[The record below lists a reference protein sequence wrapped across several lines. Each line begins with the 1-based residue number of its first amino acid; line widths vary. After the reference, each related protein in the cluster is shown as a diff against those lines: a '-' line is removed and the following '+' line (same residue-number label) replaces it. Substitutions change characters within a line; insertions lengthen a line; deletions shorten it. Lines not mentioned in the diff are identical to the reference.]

1 MASSDP
7 PCEDGGGG
15 GGGAWSYCC
24 ADGVHI
30 HGLHTHN
37 YVG

>member
-15 GGGAWSYCC
+15 GL
-24 ADGVHI
+24 GVIAVQMASTFTACIHI
-30 HGLHTHN
+30 IM
-37 YVG
+37 